1 MEITDLG
8 QILDLQKWQT
18 LQDALGKATNFAI
31 IMVNYKGIPVTKH
44 SAIQPFCE
52 EMRKDPLFSTYCE
65 KCDARGGLESVRSQ
79 QPYIYRCHFDILDMA
94 IPILFEDHYLGALLA
109 GQVKLSDGEE
119 NLEQLLQIPVSEK
132 QAVLEKFAK
141 KYQELPKVSL
151 QKVEETAILL
161 KELSQYLVSEAIQ
174 KEFLVEMYEEKLW
187 IKPTTPPAA
196 TLQKLSQELQLTARK
211 QTFKKSIHQFYV
223 AQNSLLQPAF
233 DALFQNKHHYFSQ
246 KEAADK
252 CQLSVSHFAKLF
264 KIETGE
270 NFSSFYRS
278 LKIYWGKESLKLE
291 NITVS
296 ELAEDL
302 GYSDASYFIK
312 VFKKETGMTPY
323 YFRGQYR

>member
-8 QILDLQKWQT
+8 QILDLNKWQT
-18 LQDALGKATNFAI
+18 LQDALSKATNFAI
-31 IMVNYKGIPVTKH
+31 IMVNYKGTPVTKH

-52 EMRKDPLFSTYCE
+52 EMRKDSKFAAYCE

-94 IPILFEDHYLGALLA
+94 IPILFEDHYLGAILA
-109 GQVKLSDGEE
+109 GQVKLSNEKE
-119 NLEQLLQIPVSEK
+119 NLEQLLQIPPEEK
-132 QAVLEKFAK
+132 QAILEKFPE
-141 KYQELPKVSL
+141 KYHQLPQVSFE
-151 QKVEETAILL
+151 KVEETATLL
-161 KELSQYLVSEAIQ
+161 KELSQYLVSEAMQ
-174 KEFLVEMYEEKLW
+174 KEFLVEMYEEKLL
-187 IKPTTPPAA
+187 IKPSAPPAA

-211 QTFKKSIHQFYV
+211 QTFKESIHQFYV
-223 AQNSLLQPAF
+223 AQNPLLQPAF
-233 DALFQNKHHYFSQ
+233 DALFYNKKHYFSQ
-246 KEAADK
+246 KEVADS

-264 KIETGE
+264 KLETGE

-278 LKIYWGKESLKLE
+278 LKTYWAKEILKLE

-323 YFRGQYR
+323 YFRAQYR